1 MPRSARLDIPGL
13 LQHVIVRGIEKRDIF
28 NDDQDRE
35 YFVERL
41 NTLLR
46 ETGVKC
52 YAWALMPNHFHLLLM
67 PVVSTLATFMSRL
80 LTGYAVYFNRRN
92 HRPGHLFQNR
102 YKSIVCEEETYL
114 LELVRYIHL
123 NPLRAGLVGELA
135 ALDKYPWSGHAVLM
149 GTRKLEEQ
157 EITDVLSLFG
167 RTVIKS
173 RASYRKFI
181 ADGVATG
188 KRDDLVGGGLKRSST
203 RSAEAEE
210 WGAFDE
216 RILGSGAFVDM
227 LQQHEILREKIPAQV
242 TLPVLISRV
251 ATALNLTADRIGL
264 PGKARAVAEARGI
277 VVFLA
282 IHELGYKGIEIGK
295 ELHLTSS
302 GVSIALRRGGSLIK
316 MRPEIMKN
324 VLG

>member
-13 LQHVIVRGIEKRDIF
+13 LQHVIVRGIEKREIF
-28 NDDQDRE
+28 NDDQDRR

-52 YAWALMPNHFHLLLM
+52 YAWALIPNHFHLLLM
-67 PVVSTLATFMSRL
+67 PANTPLATFMSRL

-92 HRPGHLFQNR
+92 HRTGHLFQNR

-123 NPLRAGLVGELA
+123 NPLRAGLVDDLTE
-135 ALDKYPWSGHAVLM
+135 LDKYPWSGHAVLI
-149 GTRKLEEQ
+149 GNRELEEQ
-157 EITDVLSLFG
+157 EITDVLSRFG
-167 RTVIKS
+167 RTVITS
-173 RASYRKFI
+173 RSAYLKFT

-188 KRDDLVGGGLKRSST
+188 KRDDLVGGGLKRSRA
-203 RSAEAEE
+203 RSAETEE
-210 WGAFDE
+210 LGAFDE

-227 LQQHEILREKIPAQV
+227 LQQHEILREKIPVQV

-251 ATALNLTADRIGL
+251 ATVLNLTADSISL
-264 PGKARAVAEARGI
+264 PGKTRAVAEARGI

-282 IHELGYKGIEIGK
+282 VRELGYKGIEIGK

-302 GVSIALRRGGSLIK
+302 GVSIALRRGITLIK
-316 MRPEIMKN
+316 MRPEIVKN